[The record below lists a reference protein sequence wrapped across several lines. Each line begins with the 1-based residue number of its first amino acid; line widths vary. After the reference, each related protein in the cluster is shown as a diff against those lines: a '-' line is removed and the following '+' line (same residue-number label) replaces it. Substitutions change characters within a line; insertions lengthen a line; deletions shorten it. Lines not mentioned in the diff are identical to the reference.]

1 MSLLHRELT
10 VILSAYVLA
19 AIPVAG
25 VLLPAQMSP
34 LYRVPLLVVCRWWS
48 WGALALVL
56 VAFVIALV

>member
-25 VLLPAQMSP
+25 VLLAGQMSQ
-34 LYRVPLLVVCRWWS
+34 LYRVPRRVVCRWWS

>member
-25 VLLPAQMSP
+25 VLLAGQMSP
-34 LYRVPLLVVCRWWS
+34 IYRVPLRVVCRWWS

-56 VAFVIALV
+56 VAFVIAVV

>member
-10 VILSAYVLA
+10 VILSTYVFA

-25 VLLPAQMSP
+25 VLLAGQMSP
-34 LYRVPLLVVCRWWS
+34 LYGVPLRVVCRWWS

-56 VAFVIALV
+56 VAFVIAVV

>member
-10 VILSAYVLA
+10 VIRSAYVLA

-25 VLLPAQMSP
+25 VLLAAQMSP